1 MKNGSLLKENQLK
14 GFMKMYD
21 LKDLKEKINITETTV
36 ECPVK
41 DCDVIVERQRKS
53 FKREERFYC
62 PKHKIYISPSTFE
75 YQNESD
81 NFLWENR
88 DDMELLKKI
97 KTVKRESRMARDNS
111 EDSLSWNVFRFLEK
125 DQLLEKVMEAT
136 LGVPIKSP
144 EIIYWSY
151 SQKDE
156 TGWPALNDAREYFGE
171 KLRRGSEPDII
182 IKTENALFF
191 IEAKLTASNKT
202 APTNLDDAK
211 KYEERDKDFYSQIF
225 KSDFNTVAVQEKKYE
240 LLRFWLLGNWIAKEK
255 NLGFYLIDLVLE
267 EKDQDIESTFGQLI
281 KQDKNKRFI
290 RITWE
295 DIYEQ
300 ILNHGTSLN
309 DSNKIIEYFK
319 NKTIGYNGYG
329 KLQKA
334 FSIV

>member
-1 MKNGSLLKENQLK
+1 
-14 GFMKMYD
+14 MYG
-21 LKDLKEKINITETTV
+21 LKDLKEKINITEDTV
-36 ECPVK
+36 ECPVR
-41 DCDVIVERQRKS
+41 DCDVVVERQRNS
-53 FKREERFYC
+53 FKKEKRFYC
-62 PKHKIYISPSTFE
+62 SKHKIYISPSTFE

-81 NFLWENR
+81 NFLWKNR

-125 DQLLEKVMEAT
+125 EQLLEKVMEAT

-171 KLRRGSEPDII
+171 KIRRGSEPDII

-202 APTNLDDAK
+202 APTNLDNAK

>member
-1 MKNGSLLKENQLK
+1 
-14 GFMKMYD
+14 
-21 LKDLKEKINITETTV
+21 
-36 ECPVK
+36 
-41 DCDVIVERQRKS
+41 
-53 FKREERFYC
+53 
-62 PKHKIYISPSTFE
+62 
-75 YQNESD
+75 
-81 NFLWENR
+81 
-88 DDMELLKKI
+88 MELLKKI
-97 KTVKRESRMARDNS
+97 KTVKRESRMARDKS

-125 DQLLEKVMEAT
+125 DQLLEKVMGAIV
-136 LGVPIKSP
+136 GVPIKSP

-156 TGWPALNDAREYFGE
+156 TSWPALNDARKYFGE
-171 KLRRGSEPDII
+171 KIRRGSEPDII
-182 IKTENALFF
+182 IKSENALFF

-202 APTNLDDAK
+202 TPTNLDDAK
-211 KYEERDKDFYSQIF
+211 KYEERDKDYYSQIF
-225 KSDFNTVAVQEKKYE
+225 KADLNTVAVQMKKYE

-255 NLGFYLIDLVLE
+255 NLYFYLIDLVLE

>member
-1 MKNGSLLKENQLK
+1 
-14 GFMKMYD
+14 MYG
-21 LKDLKEKINITETTV
+21 LKDLKEKINITEDTV
-36 ECPVK
+36 ECPVR
-41 DCDVIVERQRKS
+41 DCDVVVERQRNS
-53 FKREERFYC
+53 FKKEKRFYC
-62 PKHKIYISPSTFE
+62 SKHKIYISPSTFE

-81 NFLWENR
+81 NFLWKNR

-125 DQLLEKVMEAT
+125 EQLLEKVMEAT

-171 KLRRGSEPDII
+171 KIRRESEPDII

>member
-1 MKNGSLLKENQLK
+1 
-14 GFMKMYD
+14 MYG
-21 LKDLKEKINITETTV
+21 LKDLKEKINITEDTV

-41 DCDVIVERQRKS
+41 DCDVIVERQRNS
-53 FKREERFYC
+53 FKREKRFYC

-75 YQNESD
+75 YESETD
-81 NFLWENR
+81 NFLWKDR
-88 DDMELLKKI
+88 DGMELLKKI
-97 KTVKRESRMARDNS
+97 KTVKRESRMARDKS

-125 DQLLEKVMEAT
+125 DQLLEKVMGAIV
-136 LGVPIKSP
+136 GVPIKSP

-156 TGWPALNDAREYFGE
+156 TSWPALNDARKYFGE
-171 KLRRGSEPDII
+171 KIRRGSEPDII
-182 IKTENALFF
+182 IKSENALFF

-202 APTNLDDAK
+202 TPTNLDDAK
-211 KYEERDKDFYSQIF
+211 KYEERDKDYYSQIF
-225 KSDFNTVAVQEKKYE
+225 KADLNTVAVQMKKYE

-255 NLGFYLIDLVLE
+255 NLYFYLIDLVLE

>member
-1 MKNGSLLKENQLK
+1 
-14 GFMKMYD
+14 MYG
-21 LKDLKEKINITETTV
+21 LKDLKEKINITEDTV

-41 DCDVIVERQRKS
+41 DCDVIVERQRNS
-53 FKREERFYC
+53 FKREKRFYC

-75 YQNESD
+75 YESETD
-81 NFLWENR
+81 NFLWKDR
-88 DDMELLKKI
+88 DGMELLKKI
-97 KTVKRESRMARDNS
+97 KTVKRESRMARDKS

-125 DQLLEKVMEAT
+125 DQLLEKVMGAIV
-136 LGVPIKSP
+136 GVPIKSP

-156 TGWPALNDAREYFGE
+156 TSWPALNDARKYFGE
-171 KLRRGSEPDII
+171 KIRRGSEPDII

-202 APTNLDDAK
+202 APTNLDNAK

-295 DIYEQ
+295 DIYKQ

>member
-1 MKNGSLLKENQLK
+1 
-14 GFMKMYD
+14 MYG
-21 LKDLKEKINITETTV
+21 LKDLKEKINITEDTV
-36 ECPVK
+36 ECPVR
-41 DCDVIVERQRKS
+41 DCDVVVERQRNS
-53 FKREERFYC
+53 FKKEKRFYC
-62 PKHKIYISPSTFE
+62 SKHKIYISPSTFE

-81 NFLWENR
+81 NFLWKNR

-125 DQLLEKVMEAT
+125 EQLLEKVMEAT

-202 APTNLDDAK
+202 APTKLDDAK

-255 NLGFYLIDLVLE
+255 NLYFYLIDLVLE